1 MDRWRGRERSDGWSG
16 LSVHLVVG
24 FWAGLMAGEIELLA
38 GRMRVAALR
47 SLEQVTTVTV
57 VRRLPF
63 PPQPR

>member
-24 FWAGLMAGEIELLA
+24 FWAGLTAGEIELLA
-38 GRMRVAALR
+38 GRMRVAVLR